1 MSVLDPIPA
10 SDFAFGHCVIQA
22 SARQLLVD
30 GKPVRLGARA
40 FDVLTTLVERRDHV
54 VSKSEL
60 LDIVW
65 PGLVVEENNLQVQV
79 STLRKLLGPQTI
91 VTIPGRGYR
100 FFSPTVETR
109 PTPPSAVGDAATAF
123 PPLPLSI
130 GNLPSQLPPLFGRDT
145 ELAALAV
152 LLQGKHSQRLITIT
166 GAGGMGKTRLAQA
179 AAGAAREDKTNYAD
193 GVWWVDL
200 APVSDSQLLL
210 GSVARVLAIALDV
223 DATADQLAARIVDRQ
238 MLIVLD
244 NCEHLIEPIAAL
256 AATLLRAVPQV
267 TLLATSQESLK
278 LADEQVLRLG
288 TLTLPVDE
296 AHDSRAQ
303 SAASGTSGANGA
315 SAASD
320 ERFGALAMF
329 AARAREAT
337 PQFVLNDDNRAAVIE
352 ICRRLDGIP
361 LAIEFAAARLPLL
374 GIEGLRLRL
383 DDRFRLLTGGT
394 RLAPKRQQTLR
405 AALEWSHS
413 LLDADEQKVFRRL
426 GIFAGSFGLD
436 AAQQVGAGDDFDPW
450 TVLDHLGALVDKSL
464 VISEACAAPRY
475 RLLESAR
482 AFARER
488 IELAHETDAAARH
501 LADAVY
507 KIFDGCY
514 GARWTTDTTALL
526 AAALPDIDNL
536 RAALNWASGETG
548 NPVHLAALVGASEWF
563 WRPADLKT
571 EGMRWFEIAVSCVT
585 VEVPPAIEARLMRG
599 YAVLGHQKAA
609 HKEIPALQRA
619 AELYRAM
626 TDGLGWY
633 ETLVTLA
640 QKQVWARDFDGAQAS
655 ITQAD
660 ALFDPAWPAL
670 MREGQLAARTYL
682 FEVTGRPADG
692 EPLMQELVA
701 LMRASGD
708 ARKLDFALM
717 NLAENLFIQGKV
729 AGAIV
734 VRREIVQRIGGRRV
748 SYAGNNLGNLCA
760 ALVFNEE
767 LDEALQA
774 ARESIAPL
782 QRSGE
787 LHVHADHF
795 ALLACKLGWHAT
807 AARLHGRANANVQA
821 SGFER
826 EASELRAAR
835 MTSVALGA
843 ALAADVLQR
852 LLAEGALMS
861 DEAAIRVALGVDR
874 RAAERAGSVA

>member
-1 MSVLDPIPA
+1 
-10 SDFAFGHCVIQA
+10 
-22 SARQLLVD
+22 
-30 GKPVRLGARA
+30 
-40 FDVLTTLVERRDHV
+40 
-54 VSKSEL
+54 
-60 LDIVW
+60 
-65 PGLVVEENNLQVQV
+65 
-79 STLRKLLGPQTI
+79 
-91 VTIPGRGYR
+91 
-100 FFSPTVETR
+100 
-109 PTPPSAVGDAATAF
+109 
-123 PPLPLSI
+123 
-130 GNLPSQLPPLFGRDT
+130 
-145 ELAALAV
+145 
-152 LLQGKHSQRLITIT
+152 
-166 GAGGMGKTRLAQA
+166 
-179 AAGAAREDKTNYAD
+179 
-193 GVWWVDL
+193 
-200 APVSDSQLLL
+200 
-210 GSVARVLAIALDV
+210 
-223 DATADQLAARIVDRQ
+223 
-238 MLIVLD
+238 
-244 NCEHLIEPIAAL
+244 
-256 AATLLRAVPQV
+256 
-267 TLLATSQESLK
+267 
-278 LADEQVLRLG
+278 
-288 TLTLPVDE
+288 
-296 AHDSRAQ
+296 
-303 SAASGTSGANGA
+303 
-315 SAASD
+315 
-320 ERFGALAMF
+320 
-329 AARAREAT
+329 
-337 PQFVLNDDNRAAVIE
+337 
-352 ICRRLDGIP
+352 
-361 LAIEFAAARLPLL
+361 
-374 GIEGLRLRL
+374 
-383 DDRFRLLTGGT
+383 
-394 RLAPKRQQTLR
+394 
-405 AALEWSHS
+405 
-413 LLDADEQKVFRRL
+413 
-426 GIFAGSFGLD
+426 
-436 AAQQVGAGDDFDPW
+436 
-450 TVLDHLGALVDKSL
+450 
-464 VISEACAAPRY
+464 
-475 RLLESAR
+475 
-482 AFARER
+482 
-488 IELAHETDAAARH
+488 
-501 LADAVY
+501 
-507 KIFDGCY
+507 
-514 GARWTTDTTALL
+514 
-526 AAALPDIDNL
+526 
-536 RAALNWASGETG
+536 
-548 NPVHLAALVGASEWF
+548 
-563 WRPADLKT
+563 
-571 EGMRWFEIAVSCVT
+571 MRWFEIAVSRVT

-626 TDGLGWY
+626 TDGPGWY
-633 ETLVTLA
+633 EALVTLA

-670 MREGQLAARTYL
+670 MREGELAARTYL

-734 VRREIVQRIGGRRV
+734 VRREIVRRIGGRRV

>member
-1 MSVLDPIPA
+1 MSVPALIPA

-40 FDVLTTLVERRDHV
+40 FDVLTALVERRNQV
-54 VSKSEL
+54 VSKNEL

-91 VTIPGRGYR
+91 VTIPGRGYQ
-100 FFSPTVETR
+100 FFSAALDSRQALVPTLAAVAASA
-109 PTPPSAVGDAATAF
+109 PTLSLGH
-123 PPLPLSI
+123 LPA
-130 GNLPSQLPPLFGRDT
+130 QLPPLLGRDT
-145 ELAALAV
+145 ELAALAL
-152 LLQGKHSQRLITIT
+152 LLQGNHAQRLITIT

-179 AAGAAREDKTNYAD
+179 AALAAHQDKANYPD
-193 GVWWVDL
+193 GVWWVEF
-200 APVSDSQLLL
+200 APVSDCHLLL
-210 GSVARVLAIALDV
+210 GSIARQLSMVLDP
-223 DATADQLAARIVDRQ
+223 DATAEQLAARIADRQ

-244 NCEHLIEPIAAL
+244 NCEHLIGHIAAL
-256 AATLLRAVPQV
+256 AATLLRAVPQL

-278 LADEQVLRLG
+278 LPDEQVLRLG
-288 TLTLPVDE
+288 TLTLPLDG
-296 AHDSRAQ
+296 ALDSRAP
-303 SAASGTSGANGA
+303 SETSEAGEL
-315 SAASD
+315 SD

-329 AARAREAT
+329 TARARAAT

-374 GIEGLRLRL
+374 GIEGVRLRL
-383 DDRFRLLTGGT
+383 DDRFRLLTGGA
-394 RLAPKRQQTLR
+394 RLAPQ
-405 AALEWSHS
+405 
-413 LLDADEQKVFRRL
+413 
-426 GIFAGSFGLD
+426 
-436 AAQQVGAGDDFDPW
+436 
-450 TVLDHLGALVDKSL
+450 
-464 VISEACAAPRY
+464 RY

-488 IELAHETDAAARH
+488 MELANESAAAARH
-501 LADAVY
+501 LADAVH
-507 KIFDGCY
+507 KIFDTCH
-514 GARWTTDTTALL
+514 GARWSTDSAALL

-548 NPVHLAALVGASEWF
+548 DAVHLAALVGASEWF
-563 WRPADLKT
+563 WRPADLKA
-571 EGMRWFEIAVSCVT
+571 EGMRWFELAVHRIT
-585 VEVPPAIEARLMRG
+585 ADTPPSVEARLMRG
-599 YAVLGHQKAA
+599 YAALAQQAAA

-619 AELYRAM
+619 AALYRA
-626 TDGLGWY
+626 TADGPGLY

-670 MREGQLAARTYL
+670 MREGQLAACTYL

-692 EPLMQELVA
+692 EPLMRELVA

-729 AGAIV
+729 GEAV
-734 VRREIVQRIGGRRV
+734 SVRREVVRRIGGRRV

-760 ALVFNEE
+760 ALVFNDE

-774 ARESIAPL
+774 ARASIAPL

-787 LHVHADHF
+787 PYIHADHF

-807 AARLHGRANANVQA
+807 AARLHGRVNANVQA

-835 MTSVALGA
+835 TTIDALSEA
-843 ALAADVLQR
+843 FPADVLQR
-852 LLAEGALMS
+852 LLAEGVALS
-861 DEAAIRVALGVDR
+861 DEAAIRMALGVDR
-874 RAAERAGSVA
+874 RGAERAA